1 MNNIPTPQKGSP
13 ISLNW
18 GKAVT
23 ESCNAARAIGTGG
36 LVRSGPH
43 GFGEAPLPAN
53 RRDRRLQ
60 SKLTPFAI
68 KLKPK
73 TDDAEAQWI
82 IYLPSEEILSYNNDA
97 VIPFG
102 DLTPIDGQD
111 NWYALNIPLTGGIV
125 YLNLSTGDESESGSE
140 SEESVPPTVEYSLES
155 SEKTSIA
162 LARVAYDEQSKSAS
176 VYQYVTSALHLGG
189 GSAGAAGEML
199 HPYKVR
205 FSEEFWSWEIYLP
218 TEECLVIGDVP
229 ASVTGGLDQSPAE
242 NNWYFL
248 YDIPEDAS
256 EIRLNGELSSG
267 SQLSSVGFS
276 DSSNDPEN
284 YPNRFSYLI
293 AKVDARRV
301 TGQNITSAI
310 YRGGRQVWVDPDVGE
325 TA

>member
-1 MNNIPTPQKGSP
+1 MNNISTPQKGSP

-36 LVRSGPH
+36 LVRSGPF
-43 GFGEAPLPAN
+43 GLGEAPLPAN

-60 SKLTPFAI
+60 PKLTPFAI

-189 GSAGAAGEML
+189 GAAGAAAGEML

-218 TEECLVIGDVP
+218 TEECFVIGDVP
-229 ASVTGGLDQSPAE
+229 VSVTGDLQDSPAE
-242 NNWYFL
+242 NGWYIL
-248 YDIPEDAS
+248 AISEDAS
-256 EIRLNGELSSG
+256 EIRLNGELG
-267 SQLSSVGFS
+267 SDSELTLSFS
-276 DSSNDPEN
+276 DSSNEPAN
-284 YPNRFSYLI
+284 HPNRFSYLI

-310 YRGGRQVWVDPDVGE
+310 HRGGRQVWVDPGDGE

>member
-1 MNNIPTPQKGSP
+1 MSDIPIPQKGSP
-13 ISLNW
+13 ITLEW

-36 LVRSGPH
+36 LVRSGPF
-43 GFGEAPLPAN
+43 GLGEAPLPAN

-73 TDDAEAQWI
+73 ADDAEAQWI
-82 IYLPSEEILSYNNDA
+82 IYLPSEEILSYNNE
-97 VIPFG
+97 VISPLG
-102 DLTPIDGQD
+102 ELTAADGMND
-111 NWYALNIPLTGGIV
+111 WYVLNIALTGGTV
-125 YLNLSTGDESESGSE
+125 YLNISTEDESESESE
-140 SEESVPPTVEYSLES
+140 SEESGPPTVEYSLES

-176 VYQYVTSALHLGG
+176 VNQYVTSALHLGG
-189 GSAGAAGEML
+189 GSAGAAAEIL

-229 ASVTGGLDQSPAE
+229 VSVTGGLDQSPAE
-242 NNWYFL
+242 NDWYFL

-256 EIRLNGELSSG
+256 EIRLNGELGSG
-267 SQLSSVGFS
+267 SQISSISFS
-276 DSSNDPEN
+276 DSSNDPDN

-293 AKVDARRV
+293 AKVSDRRV

-310 YRGGRQVWVDPDVGE
+310 HRGGRQVWVDPGDGE

>member
-23 ESCNAARAIGTGG
+23 ESCNAARAIGTCG
-36 LVRSGPH
+36 LVRSGPF

-60 SKLTPFAI
+60 PKLTPFAI
-68 KLKPK
+68 RLKPK

-82 IYLPSEEILSYNNDA
+82 IYLPSEKILSYNNDA

-102 DLTPIDGQD
+102 DLTPINGQD

-189 GSAGAAGEML
+189 GSAGAAVGETL

-205 FSEEFWSWEIYLP
+205 FSEEFWLWEIYLP
-218 TEECLVIGDVP
+218 TEECFVIGDVP
-229 ASVTGGLDQSPAE
+229 VSVTGDLDPSPAE
-242 NNWYFL
+242 DGWYIL
-248 YDIPEDAS
+248 AISDYAS
-256 EIRLNGELSSG
+256 EIRLNGELG
-267 SQLSSVGFS
+267 SDSELTLSFS
-276 DSSNDPEN
+276 DVSNDPAN

-293 AKVDARRV
+293 AKVDAHRV

-310 YRGGRQVWVDPDVGE
+310 HRNGHQVWVDPGDGE